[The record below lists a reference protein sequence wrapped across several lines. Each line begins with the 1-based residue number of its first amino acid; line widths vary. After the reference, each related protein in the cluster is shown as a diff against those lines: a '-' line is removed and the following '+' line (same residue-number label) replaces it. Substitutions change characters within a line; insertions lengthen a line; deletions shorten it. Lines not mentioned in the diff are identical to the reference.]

1 MFKERTPDE
10 VPDELV
16 QEYQKWSQS
25 PARYELLH
33 QVSFKI
39 LNNLLNLGA
48 ISEKQKQIKAK
59 ESKERSEKG
68 KIFAARAKSE
78 EHS

>member
-1 MFKERTPDE
+1 MFKERTADE
-10 VPDELV
+10 VPDELA
-16 QEYQKWSQS
+16 QEYQKWLQG
-25 PARYELLH
+25 PTRYELLH

-48 ISEKQKQIKAK
+48 LREKEKNTKTK

-68 KIFAARAKSE
+68 KIFTARSE
-78 EHS
+78 DKEHS